1 MIVTPETLKVKFFLE
16 NLIQHSYSV
25 LLLGETGT
33 GKTSVIKKML
43 QQISLHKWE
52 TGEMVLS
59 ATSTAKSVQQYCES
73 KLEKHKKG
81 VYGPKNPSNRLL
93 FFVDDLNMPVKEKY
107 GAQPPLEMLRQIID
121 LGGFYS

>member
-1 MIVTPETLKVKFFLE
+1 MDDTPEIEFHNIIVVTVETLKIKFFLE
-16 NLIQHSYSV
+16 TLLDHSFPV

-33 GKTSVIKKML
+33 GKTSVIKKLM
-43 QQISLHKWE
+43 QQFASGKWE

-59 ATSTAKSVQQYCES
+59 ATSTAKSIQQYCES

-93 FFVDDLNMPVKEKY
+93 IFVDDLNMPVKEKY
-107 GAQPPLEMLRQIID
+107 GA
-121 LGGFYS
+121 